1 MMVAAFSEVFSPA
14 GEAQRNSFSLAAP
27 CWRGKSARMLQ
38 GGLEKKKKKNNKMV
52 GLKMAGFKYFKRIR
66 KLNAL

>member
-38 GGLEKKKKKNNKMV
+38 GGLEKKKKKKEQ
-52 GLKMAGFKYFKRIR
+52 
-66 KLNAL
+66 